1 MSVVSLVTSIVYGY
15 RETSFRFGHGLTVM
29 NVRIRGRPTS
39 RKIAM
44 VGANRRGD
52 EAYWKTLA
60 SVRCQAF
67 RRKSSVG
74 LYVQVT
80 TENEV
85 GHLNRRKRFTSKNPP
100 WPSLAF
106 VEVLVFKLVSQLN
119 VAEGVVS
126 GQNVGISQR
135 RHDDYTFTPGRWAV
149 GSFGEEVVEQDTCRS
164 PPKENYRSTITQKP
178 LQYTDKR
185 SLCNSTPSLTQ
196 RTTHT
201 KTLYSRN
208 MKSHDQGGK
217 PVKSNFTCKFETPRG
232 MGTMRS
238 NF

>member
-15 RETSFRFGHGLTVM
+15 RDTSSRFGHGLTVM

-135 RHDDYTFTPGRWAV
+135 RHDDYTFTPGRDGRLGLSEKKSSSKTPV
-149 GSFGEEVVEQDTCRS
+149 DHRRKRIIVQQSH
-164 PPKENYRSTITQKP
+164 KNHYSTQTNVRFVIP
-178 LQYTDKR
+178 L
-185 SLCNSTPSLTQ
+185 L
-196 RTTHT
+196 H
-201 KTLYSRN
+201 
-208 MKSHDQGGK
+208 
-217 PVKSNFTCKFETPRG
+217 
-232 MGTMRS
+232 
-238 NF
+238 